1 MFDVWYWAVLERNK
15 DGRYFAFVPDLPGA
29 TASGATEKDVLIT
42 IAEIAADYVRDLV
55 EDGHPVPKAR
65 NSNEIERDPESNEY
79 GRAAIPVDVPGRS
92 VKISISIDEA
102 LLKRIDRAANGMGM
116 TRSGFL
122 ADSAQLRLEGQ
133 RERTKGSSVETA
145 AVGGLSYGDDVMVL
159 SGAKGVLAKAVASEI
174 VRQGGQWVQTQGPT
188 VVERR
193 PHTGSVRSLAASA
206 LTQKGKRGADKRK

>member
-1 MFDVWYWAVLERNK
+1 MFDVWYWAVLERNM

-65 NSNEIERDPESNEY
+65 NSDEIERDPESNEY

-122 ADSAQLRLEGQ
+122 ADSAQQRLGGDGSTRQEGIY
-133 RERTKGSSVETA
+133 SSVKN
-145 AVGGLSYGDDVMVL
+145 VGSDTQGMVVMA
-159 SGAKGVLAKAVASEI
+159 GGFAKAVAIEI
-174 VRQGGQWVQTQGPT
+174 ARQGSFSASTSVKEGRATQTG
-188 VVERR
+188 R
-193 PHTGSVRSLAASA
+193 VRHFASGA
-206 LTQKGKRGADKRK
+206 FSSKGKKGAEKRK